1 MKKMLFVGIDKIFK
15 PIKIKFLNENY
26 QYNSLIG
33 NPKYAIGYCGKNGY
47 SLVKNTLFGYKYVKM
62 YSFGGA
68 PIIAFYDNLNEARE
82 TLRAYVLDKYC
93 GDISGW

>member
-1 MKKMLFVGIDKIFK
+1 MKKILFVGVDKIFK
-15 PIKIKFLNENY
+15 PIIFKFLNENY
-26 QYNSLIG
+26 QGLS
-33 NPKYAIGYCGKNGY
+33 KYAIGYCEKNGY

-62 YSFGGA
+62 YSFSGA